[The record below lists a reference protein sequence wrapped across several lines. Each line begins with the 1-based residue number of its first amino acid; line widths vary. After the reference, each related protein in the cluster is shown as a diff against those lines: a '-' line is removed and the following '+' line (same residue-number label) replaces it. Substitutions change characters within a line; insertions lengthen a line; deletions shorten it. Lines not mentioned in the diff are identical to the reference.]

1 MGKLIDSARRP
12 ALPRPTRREALGVLG
27 LGAVMLGLDVKPVP
41 ALGQSDPADNVLAES
56 AVLRDPEIPVA
67 GNADGDITIV
77 EYFDFNCPYCRKLE
91 PELRQVVQDDGK
103 VKLVYKDWPILG
115 PVSTAAAKLALATKY
130 QDKYVAAHD
139 ALMGTASR
147 LTEPRIRELLAA
159 AGIDVDRA
167 AKDLETNAKAIDA
180 ILARNNDQ
188 ATAFGFKGTPA
199 FIIGKFRVPG
209 ALTMAQFDQAIADA
223 RKAAAK
229 K

>member
-1 MGKLIDSARRP
+1 MTKLTDTVGLKPGR
-12 ALPRPTRREALGVLG
+12 TRREALCLIGASTVALGV
-27 LGAVMLGLDVKPVP
+27 AAVP
-41 ALGQSDPADNVLAES
+41 AFAATTGGGDEVLTEA

-103 VKLVYKDWPILG
+103 VRLVYKDWPILG
-115 PVSTAAAKLALATKY
+115 PVSIAAAKMALATKY

-167 AKDLETNAKAIDA
+167 TRDLETNAKAIDA